1 MPPAIAEW
9 PVKNFAALY
18 LALYKESTNTKLTA
32 ADSKAIDHNLP
43 IYAESYFP
51 NTYGDTGTLQG
62 MTDLESRAL
71 ADMADI
77 KHKGRNFS
85 LIWAA
90 EDTAAARESAK
101 ILAQRL
107 REIAED
113 PDRTERIEN
122 REYLEW
128 ITFETRYRL
137 CLEQRPLPAAGRR
150 GTTKIFSLFC

>member
-1 MPPAIAEW
+1 
-9 PVKNFAALY
+9 
-18 LALYKESTNTKLTA
+18 LTA
-32 ADSKAIDHNLP
+32 ADSKAIDNDLP
-43 IYAESYFP
+43 IYVESYFP
-51 NTYGDTGTLQG
+51 DTYGDTGTLQG
-62 MTDLESRAL
+62 LADLESRAL

-77 KHKGRNFS
+77 KHKGTNLS

-113 PDRTERIEN
+113 PERTERIEN
-122 REYLEW
+122 RKYLNW
-128 ITFETRYRL
+128 ISFETRYRL

-150 GTTKIFSLFC
+150 GTPKIFSLFC

>member
-32 ADSKAIDHNLP
+32 ADSKAIDINLP
-43 IYAESYFP
+43 IYIESYFP
-51 NTYGDTGTLQG
+51 YTYGDTGTMQG
-62 MTDLESRAL
+62 MAYLESRAL
-71 ADMADI
+71 ADMAHI
-77 KHKGRNFS
+77 KHKGTYLS

>member
-1 MPPAIAEW
+1 M
-9 PVKNFAALY
+9 
-18 LALYKESTNTKLTA
+18 S
-32 ADSKAIDHNLP
+32 
-43 IYAESYFP
+43 
-51 NTYGDTGTLQG
+51 
-62 MTDLESRAL
+62 DLESRTL

-77 KHKGRNFS
+77 KHKGTNLS

-113 PDRTERIEN
+113 PERTERIEN